1 MNAHSKIDS
10 GKMTSK
16 GQVTIPIELR
26 DDLNLTAGTRLDFV
40 KLPDGG
46 CAFYP
51 VTGSVL
57 NLAGMFVWDGPTV
70 TLEQMDESIAA
81 AAAQSMTS

>member
-1 MNAHSKIDS
+1 MTIAT
-10 GKMTSK
+10 MTSK

-26 DDLNLTAGTRLDFV
+26 DELNLTAGTRLEFV

-51 VTGSVL
+51 VTGSIMD
-57 NLAGMFVWDGPTV
+57 LAGMLTWDGPTV
-70 TLEQMDESIAA
+70 TLEEMDDAIAA
-81 AAAQSMTS
+81 SAAESMTL